1 MEYTK
6 ERKLCMEK
14 LEEFIK
20 NEDIIR
26 QIELGIY
33 HYTLDK
39 AKERCLKQDFSDIH
53 FKRIYVN
60 KIHQIYT
67 NLDPESYVENK
78 YFLDRILSEEIQPY
92 QIAYLGPHEIHY
104 EKWKDIVKKQNAADE
119 FEGTAVLGTKTDEYQ
134 CGRCKNRNCSY
145 ITAQLRSCD
154 EPSSLIITCLSCNKK
169 WRIG

>member
-6 ERKLCMEK
+6 ERKICIDK
-14 LEEFIK
+14 LGEFIK

-119 FEGTAVLGTKTDEYQ
+119 FEGSAHGGTRTDEYQ
-134 CGRCKNRNCSY
+134 CGRCKGNDCSY
-145 ITAQLRSCD
+145 ILAQLRSCD
-154 EPSSLIITCLSCNKK
+154 EPQSKLINCNLCKKK
-169 WRIG
+169 WRVN